1 MEATVFYPV
10 QQYLLKFFA
19 FDGSEEKL
27 LEMKAVLTKYF
38 SQKLDKRLD

>member
-27 LEMKAVLTKYF
+27 LEMKAGFDEIFFAKIGQTF
-38 SQKLDKRLD
+38 G

>member
-1 MEATVFYPV
+1 MEVTVFNPV
-10 QQYLLKFFA
+10 QQHLLKFFA

-38 SQKLDKRLD
+38 SAKIGQTFG

>member
-19 FDGSEEKL
+19 FDGSEEAIRDESGFDEIFFAKIGQ
-27 LEMKAVLTKYF
+27 TF
-38 SQKLDKRLD
+38 G